1 MGYRLTDQPSSIPP
15 GGFRSEPGRRRRD
28 TRRRARRMPSN
39 NRSWCR
45 SGHCTQAASLS
56 FAGLCTLGGMGRE
69 YFVNADFDLTL
80 RRGREPSP
88 TGARDRQ
95 VEEAAFHLL
104 LLGVGGDSVIVNM
117 PPDLDFLSYLEGCG
131 ISPPETSVRP
141 SIRRDSCL
149 TPFGWNRQAAELN
162 LRYATPSA
170 HPPLA
175 VVRRVNGRRFAASVE
190 LELFDDG
197 ASGVLASVDAIEE
210 WVAGHPKTE
219 NGWIVKSE
227 HGNSGLGNRRLP
239 TSDLSETDR
248 RVIRRLLSED
258 ESVLIEPFRR
268 RVLDLSSVFE
278 VDTAGRARGLHLH
291 EVVNTADGAFIGGF
305 FEPDSPTLAPWREGV
320 ADVVDLVATR
330 LAEAGYFGPVCLDS
344 FVLDD
349 GGRQRLR
356 PVVDINARRHMSAAA
371 LALWRAWDRDRVVL
385 WRLFSSRKL
394 RLPTS
399 YDEFARILGVDA
411 FELERR
417 RGTLLTSPLEMA
429 GRRLLRVS
437 VLFAGA
443 SREEVEGLESRFRE
457 LFER

>member
-1 MGYRLTDQPSSIPP
+1 
-15 GGFRSEPGRRRRD
+15 
-28 TRRRARRMPSN
+28 
-39 NRSWCR
+39 
-45 SGHCTQAASLS
+45 
-56 FAGLCTLGGMGRE
+56 MGRE

-80 RRGREPSP
+80 RRGRVPSP
-88 TGARDRQ
+88 SGARDRQ

-104 LLGVGGDSVIVNM
+104 LLGLDGDSVIVNM
-117 PPDLDFLSYLEGCG
+117 PPDLGFLSYLGDHG
-131 ISPPETSVRP
+131 ISPPETSVQP
-141 SIRRDSCL
+141 SIRRESCL
-149 TPFGWNRQAAELN
+149 TPFGWNRRAADLN

-170 HPPLA
+170 HPPLE

-190 LELFDDG
+190 QELFNDG
-197 ASGVLASVDAIEE
+197 ASGMLGSVEAVEE

-239 TSDLSETDR
+239 TPDLSETDR
-248 RVIRRLLSED
+248 KVIRRLLCED

-278 VDTAGRARGLHLH
+278 VDTAGQALGLRLH
-291 EVVNTADGAFIGGF
+291 EVVNTADGAFIGSF
-305 FEPDSPTLAPWREGV
+305 FEPDSPALEPWREDM
-320 ADVVDLVATR
+320 AHVVDLVAKR

-344 FVLDD
+344 FVFED

-356 PVVDINARRHMSAAA
+356 PVVDINARLHMSAAA

-394 RLPTS
+394 RLPRS
-399 YDEFARILGVDA
+399 YDAFARILGADA
-411 FELERR
+411 FEFEGR
-417 RGTLLTSPLEMA
+417 RGTLFTSPLEMA

-437 VLFAGA
+437 VLFAGT
-443 SREEVEGLESRFRE
+443 SRAEVEGLESRFRE